1 MSGAG
6 ALAAGNTSVAGSGT
20 SISGMNSQGGAGS
33 GNTMNSSSAAGMGGL
48 GGGTPNSATP
58 GDDGTSFE
66 TSVQPFINMACNCH
80 QSNPLMAPFSLK
92 TGEAYQAIVN
102 VASSQVTTMML
113 VKPGS
118 TQESYLWHKVNGT
131 FLDVGGTGMIM
142 PFTIPLTEAE
152 KKIFE
157 AWIVAGAKP

>member
-1 MSGAG
+1 MVM
-6 ALAAGNTSVAGSGT
+6 SVAGAT
-20 SISGMNSQGGAGS
+20 A
-33 GNTMNSSSAAGMGGL
+33 SAAGSSS
-48 GGGTPNSATP
+48 TAPSDA
-58 GDDGTSFE
+58 TSFE

-80 QSNPLMAPFSLK
+80 QSDPLMAPFSLK
-92 TGEAYQAIVN
+92 KGEAYRAIVN
-102 VASSQVTTMML
+102 VPSGQVPGMMF

-131 FLDVGGTGMIM
+131 FLDVGGSGMIM

-157 AWIVAGAKP
+157 SWILAGAKP

>member
-1 MSGAG
+1 
-6 ALAAGNTSVAGSGT
+6 VV
-20 SISGMNSQGGAGS
+20 
-33 GNTMNSSSAAGMGGL
+33 
-48 GGGTPNSATP
+48 
-58 GDDGTSFE
+58 SFE

-92 TGEAYQAIVN
+92 KGEAYKAIVSVPSN
-102 VASSQVTTMML
+102 QVTSMML

-131 FLDVGGTGMIM
+131 FLDVGGSGQIM
-142 PFTIPLTEAE
+142 PSTIPLNETE

-157 AWIVAGAKP
+157 SWILAGAKP